1 VALIAGHFS
10 TPLARC
16 GRRYRC
22 PPMRAR
28 PRALACAAIA
38 ASLLVSACGEDPDT
52 AATRRT
58 VTGIVTKF
66 AAASGPG
73 ACRLLSATALSDLY
87 GRGSEPSAG
96 DTRRNRATCVRR
108 SAKFKAAP
116 VSITTVKFFGGGDNV
131 KVGALSRDRAT
142 LYTVSLSRPQGSAGP
157 WRIDLIT
164 RRHAAGA

>member
-1 VALIAGHFS
+1 
-10 TPLARC
+10 
-16 GRRYRC
+16 
-22 PPMRAR
+22 MRAR
-28 PRALACAAIA
+28 PRALTCAALA

-66 AAASGPG
+66 AAAAGPG
-73 ACRLLSATALSDLY
+73 SCRFLSASALSDLY
-87 GRGSEPSAG
+87 GRGNDPTAA
-96 DTRRNRATCVRR
+96 DTRRNRATCVKR
-108 SAKFKAAP
+108 SAKAKGAP
-116 VSITTVKFFGGGDNV
+116 VSITTVKFLSGGDSV

-142 LYTVSLSRPQGSAGP
+142 LYTVSLSRPVGSTGP